1 LNYKKKKIKRENKM
15 KNLILF
21 LVLLLSAF
29 PLMAQEVTEKSMS
42 QYVNPDELITLSEN
56 LSFDQ
61 AIAILNKI
69 SEKNA
74 GKKIVSTI
82 SSNTP
87 IGVQIDKMPYKKA
100 LAIIVQYAGYTY
112 DEGEDVIIVKRRV
125 EGEEKKLDPS
135 YTDIETRE
143 VKISA
148 VFFEGDVGEMRS
160 RGINWQFLFSNNKY
174 SFGGD
179 VKTFIEAQSSGTEG
193 STEGKQQETNVV
205 FNGGGTFD
213 MGDYVGDIT
222 GAFKFFETENLG
234 EIIAS
239 PSITVKDNFKG
250 RIQIGSDFSIKTRDF
265 SGNLVDKFFS
275 TGSII
280 EVTPHIY
287 KKDNIDYILLDLMVD
302 RSSAI
307 PSEVS
312 TEIKRTNAT
321 TQILMLNGEE
331 TVIGGLF
338 VNDEQVVR
346 TGIPFLRDLPW
357 WVLGIRYLTGSDQV
371 TSTKKE
377 VIILVKVDLLPT
389 LRERVVTGEDLIQ
402 KRLDENKEKIKL
414 YKSNAAPEIK

>member
-1 LNYKKKKIKRENKM
+1 MKK
-15 KNLILF
+15 LILF
-21 LVLLLSAF
+21 FILLLSASPF
-29 PLMAQEVTEKSMS
+29 MAQDVTEKTLS
-42 QYVNPDELITLSEN
+42 QYVNPDELVTLSEN

-61 AIAILNKI
+61 AIAILNRI
-69 SEKNA
+69 SERSA
-74 GKKIVSTI
+74 GKRIVSTI

-112 DEGEDVIIVKRRV
+112 EEGEDVIIVKKRT

-135 YTDIETRE
+135 YTDIDTRE
-143 VKISA
+143 VKIST
-148 VFFEGDVGEMRS
+148 VFFEGDVGQMRA
-160 RGINWQFLFSNNKY
+160 RGINWKFLFSSDKF

-179 VKTFIEAQSSGTEG
+179 IKNFIESQTSDESSS
-193 STEGKQQETNVV
+193 STANKQQETNAV
-205 FNGGGTFD
+205 FNGAGTFD
-213 MGDYVGDIT
+213 IGDYVGDVT

-239 PSITVKDNFKG
+239 PSVTVKDNYKG

-302 RSSAI
+302 RSSAT
-307 PSEVS
+307 PSELS
-312 TEIKRTNAT
+312 TEIKRTSAN
-321 TQILMLNGEE
+321 TQILLLNGEE

-338 VNDEQVVR
+338 VNDETVER
-346 TGIPFLRDLPW
+346 TGIPFLKDLPW
-357 WVLGIRYLTGSDQV
+357 WVLGIRYLTGSDKV
-371 TSTKKE
+371 TTTKKE
-377 VIILVKVDLLPT
+377 VIILVKVELLPT
-389 LRERVVTGEDLIQ
+389 LRERMVRSEDHIQ
-402 KRLDENKEKIKL
+402 KTIDENKEKIKL
-414 YKSNAAPEIK
+414 YKSNAAPELK

>member
-1 LNYKKKKIKRENKM
+1 M

-74 GKKIVSTI
+74 GKKIVSTM

-112 DEGEDVIIVKRRV
+112 DEGEDVIVVKRRT

-135 YTDIETRE
+135 YTDIDTRE

-160 RGINWQFLFSNNKY
+160 RGINWQFLFSSSKY

-179 VKTFIEAQSSGTEG
+179 VKTFIEGQSSETTEG
-193 STEGKQQETNVV
+193 AAAVKQQETNAV
-205 FNGGGTFD
+205 FDVGGTFD
-213 MGDYVGDIT
+213 LGDYVGDIT

-239 PSITVKDNFKG
+239 PNITVKDNYKG

-307 PSEVS
+307 PSELS

-321 TQILMLNGEE
+321 TQVLMLNGEE

-357 WVLGIRYLTGSDQV
+357 WVFGIRYLTGSDQV
-371 TSTKKE
+371 TTTKKE

-389 LRERVVTGEDLIQ
+389 LKERMVTGEDQIQ
-402 KRLDENKEKIKL
+402 KRIDENKEKIKL